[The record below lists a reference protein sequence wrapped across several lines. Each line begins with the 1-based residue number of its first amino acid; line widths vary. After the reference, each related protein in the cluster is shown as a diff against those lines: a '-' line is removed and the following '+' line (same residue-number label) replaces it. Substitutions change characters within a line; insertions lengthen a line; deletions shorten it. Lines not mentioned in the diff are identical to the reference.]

1 MRVFGLFGPNLREPV
16 WPSGVHWTPVAC
28 TTGYG
33 WGLYP
38 MVDALSRGGGLPMTS
53 GVQLLKDPVFVSQ
66 AVDRASRLSKVH
78 PSDWAPPAAYGK
90 GLWPKADFS
99 YVRDPVLMRSLTGF
113 QDWVRALRHA
123 RADARMSLRQLG
135 FAAGSTPNAMSELD
149 LGARWPSV
157 SLMLRV
163 SAVLGVEMSF
173 GQ

>member
-1 MRVFGLFGPNLREPV
+1 MAT
-16 WPSGVHWTPVAC
+16 GVA
-28 TTGYG
+28 
-33 WGLYP
+33 
-38 MVDALSRGGGLPMTS
+38 
-53 GVQLLKDPVFVSQ
+53 LLKDPAFVAR
-66 AVDRASRLSKVH
+66 AVDQASRDARVH

-99 YVRDPVLMRSLTGF
+99 YVRDPLLRRSLTDF

-163 SAVLGVEMSF
+163 SAVLGVGVTF
-173 GQ
+173 GS